1 MDAKLAN
8 RPFLV
13 LLFSGTLAI
22 TVERHSAQ
30 NSKTKNGWLAS
41 LASNT
46 LITVRPHFGT
56 LGKWVKVTF
65 DYELF
70 TNFLVNIF
78 SGGLHVVLTTI
89 NKLVH
94 NTTLTEILRRS
105 QSLMQQYLD
114 ELKELTRE
122 NDLVINS
129 GKTKKIIVFFIRGS
143 YWRLQFTTALYK
155 SRSKSTSSLI

>member
-1 MDAKLAN
+1 
-8 RPFLV
+8 
-13 LLFSGTLAI
+13 
-22 TVERHSAQ
+22 
-30 NSKTKNGWLAS
+30 
-41 LASNT
+41 
-46 LITVRPHFGT
+46 
-56 LGKWVKVTF
+56 VTF

-89 NKLVH
+89 NKFVH

-143 YWRLQFTTALYK
+143 Y
-155 SRSKSTSSLI
+155 